1 VSSAPARPEPG
12 LLRRNPGFRSLF
24 GATFASGLGTW
35 IAVVALTI
43 DVYDRTDSAKWVSA
57 LLVADFLPAVAI
69 GLLLGPLIDR
79 LSRRRIMVGSD
90 FARVGIFAALTFAD
104 SPEAIVVLAAA
115 AGFATGFFRPASYAG
130 LPNLVDAHDLAA
142 ANSRLRAGE
151 YLSWTIGTALGG
163 IIVAASSPDVA
174 YWINAATFVVSAAF
188 ILRIAPSLLQ
198 TRLAES
204 RGHWRDVGDGF
215 SMVFHSRVL
224 LAVFC
229 AWNLIMLANAG
240 INVAEIV
247 LAKVDFSSGDVGF
260 GLLWAASGLGL
271 LLGSLYA
278 PRWLQVRGILLVYT
292 GALALMGFGALTA
305 AVAPTVW
312 VALPCMVLGG
322 AGNGAAVVYNSLL
335 VQRGAPDELR
345 GRVFTVIM
353 STNFA
358 VLGLGMIAAGPL
370 TDAIGA
376 RWVFAISAVCAGL
389 GALVGFL
396 LLRTV
401 QADAAEREVT
411 PVSVPG

>member
-1 VSSAPARPEPG
+1 V
-12 LLRRNPGFRSLF
+12 
-24 GATFASGLGTW
+24 TFL
-35 IAVVALTI
+35 
-43 DVYDRTDSAKWVSA
+43 VSA
-57 LLVADFLPAVAI
+57 V
-69 GLLLGPLIDR
+69 
-79 LSRRRIMVGSD
+79 
-90 FARVGIFAALTFAD
+90 
-104 SPEAIVVLAAA
+104 
-115 AGFATGFFRPASYAG
+115 
-130 LPNLVDAHDLAA
+130 
-142 ANSRLRAGE
+142 
-151 YLSWTIGTALGG
+151 
-163 IIVAASSPDVA
+163 
-174 YWINAATFVVSAAF
+174 F

-198 TRLAES
+198 ATKAAS
-204 RGHWRDVGDGF
+204 RGHWRDLADGF
-215 SMVFHSRVL
+215 SMVFRTRVL

-229 AWNLIMLANAG
+229 AWNLVMLANAG

-278 PRWLQVRGILLVYT
+278 PRWLEVRGILLVYT
-292 GALALMGFGALTA
+292 GALTLMGFGALTA
-305 AVAPTVW
+305 AVAPNVW

-358 VLGLGMIAAGPL
+358 LLGLGMIVAGPL

-376 RWVFAISAVCAGL
+376 RWVFVISAVCAGL

-396 LLRTV
+396 LLRSV
-401 QADAAEREVT
+401 RADTAERDVR
-411 PVSVPG
+411 PVSVPS

>member
-1 VSSAPARPEPG
+1 MSSAPAHRQPG
-12 LLRRNPGFRSLF
+12 LLRRNPGFRALF
-24 GATFASGLGTW
+24 FATFASGLGTW

-43 DVYDRTDSAKWVSA
+43 DVYDQTDSAKWVSV

-69 GLLLGPLIDR
+69 GLLFGPLIDR
-79 LSRRRIMVGSD
+79 LSRRRIMVAAD
-90 FARVGIFAALTFAD
+90 LARLVIFAALPFTN
-104 SPEAIVVLAAA
+104 SPEAVVVLAAA

-130 LPNLVDAHDLAA
+130 LPNLVRAEDLPA

-163 IIVAASSPDVA
+163 VIVAVSSPDVA
-174 YWINAATFVVSAAF
+174 YWINAATFLVSAGF

-198 TRLAES
+198 TRVAES
-204 RGHWRDVGDGF
+204 RGHWHDVGDGF
-215 SMVFHSRVL
+215 SIVFRTPVL

-229 AWNLIMLANAG
+229 AWNLVMLANAG

-278 PRWLQVRGILLVYT
+278 PRWLETRGMVLVYT

-358 VLGLGMIAAGPL
+358 LLGLGMIAAGPL

-396 LLRTV
+396 LLRSA
-401 QADAAEREVT
+401 QADAAERDVA
-411 PVSVPG
+411 PVSVPS